1 MFEIIFILICVP
13 LLIVL
18 TLVFVQLYKIEKEKQ
33 ETILSILKK
42 INKALEIKE

>member
-18 TLVFVQLYKIEKEKQ
+18 TLVFVQLYKIEKVKQ

-42 INKALEIKE
+42 INKALENKD